1 MPREPRLYLEDILRA
16 CEKIGRYTAGMDQAA
31 FVADERTYDAVV
43 RNLEII
49 GEAAKRLPPDTCQ
62 AMPQIE
68 WRKVAGMRDWLAHAY
83 FGIDADILWDVVENH
98 VPQLEQTIATF
109 LHTPREKSE
118 ERSSKYED

>member
-1 MPREPRLYLEDILRA
+1 MPREPRLCIEDILRA
-16 CEKIGRYTAGMDQAA
+16 CEKVGRYTAGMDQAA

-49 GEAAKRLPPDTCQ
+49 GEAAKRLPLDLRE

-98 VPQLEQTIATF
+98 VPQLEQTTATF
-109 LHTPREKSE
+109 LRTTGEKT
-118 ERSSKYED
+118 ED